1 MRSSWLL
8 IAIVGEHGKD
18 RTVSSVYQSHLQQW
32 RALSLA
38 IRLLVLFVLLVYICR
53 RVAARVD
60 AVNGVW
66 TKR

>member
-8 IAIVGEHGKD
+8 IVIVGAHGKD

-32 RALSLA
+32 RALRLTK
-38 IRLLVLFVLLVYICR
+38 RLLVLFVLLVYICR

-60 AVNGVW
+60 AVNGLW
-66 TKR
+66 TKW